1 MYELK
6 MALFDNNKMDKL
18 FLFVWNYKTM
28 IEAADKLT
36 ENEKLQCVCTLLRGQ
51 ALCKLGTVFVQ
62 VGTFGSYW
70 IVYVVP

>member
-18 FLFVWNYKTM
+18 FLFVCNYKTM

-36 ENEKLQCVCTLLRGQ
+36 ENEKLQCVCTLLRG
-51 ALCKLGTVFVQ
+51 
-62 VGTFGSYW
+62 
-70 IVYVVP
+70 